1 MFVRFEENEEE
12 EEGDFLEGEEKTD
25 QSANFPA
32 PWFRHARSSP
42 LAVAATTS
50 GKPSLSKSARSW
62 APHHRRDSAGA
73 ETTPTVTSSS
83 AISAISVAQTGTP
96 RTKFLVPSIGSI
108 TQQRLPTPV
117 RPNSSPITASRGR
130 ERPRTFRSDS
140 SVARSASVT
149 GVRSG
154 FA

>member
-50 GKPSLSKSARSW
+50 GKPSLSKSASTT
-62 APHHRRDSAGA
+62 ACIAA
-73 ETTPTVTSSS
+73 EPP
-83 AISAISVAQTGTP
+83 AA
-96 RTKFLVPSIGSI
+96 
-108 TQQRLPTPV
+108 
-117 RPNSSPITASRGR
+117 SSPLPAPSKKLPSPFPMRRRSPR
-130 ERPRTFRSDS
+130 E
-140 SVARSASVT
+140 VATRMS
-149 GVRSG
+149 
-154 FA
+154 